1 MSASLL
7 QRRLIS
13 QRRGRGGREEAAGE
27 GEGSRGGKKEL
38 HGGSRANS
46 SRRREVRLDGHQQ
59 TEEAGVPSS
68 QIEVLHHHHQLL
80 QGSLDF
86 LEEINGVCFEIH
98 MRHSHCLVTFGA
110 SADVLDGGNI
120 TF

>member
-7 QRRLIS
+7 RRHLIS
-13 QRRGRGGREEAAGE
+13 QRIGRGGREQAAGE
-27 GEGSRGGKKEL
+27 GEESRGGKKEL
-38 HGGSRANS
+38 HGGNRANS

-68 QIEVLHHHHQLL
+68 QIEVLHHHQHQLL

-98 MRHSHCLVTFGA
+98 NET
-110 SADVLDGGNI
+110 
-120 TF
+120 